1 MSDQGPQF
9 ACRNINLH
17 LTNISLES
25 KFSTYA
31 SSIRWHYGYIVPP
44 YTTYADSV
52 VPERTQQL
60 EASDQGLH
68 SLLAEMSTCCL
79 QSNIWQTIQ
88 TQSGRHR
95 QRRLIRVSTVCLQKC
110 HIECYQYKPRV
121 ICLIVCDKG

>member
-1 MSDQGPQF
+1 M
-9 ACRNINLH
+9 H

-52 VPERTQQL
+52 VPGRTQQL

-79 QSNIWQTIQ
+79 QSNIWAQANNIDTERTPQ
-88 TQSGRHR
+88 AAASDQGLHS
-95 QRRLIRVSTVCLQKC
+95 LLAEMS
-110 HIECYQYKPRV
+110 Y
-121 ICLIVCDKG
+121 